1 GLYSQATAEAGRA
14 LRALQKS
21 QEFWTPEA
29 KATNALV
36 AQSVGDATGR
46 TLYQM
51 RKLANQI
58 ANLETPGQVA
68 KLVRDANTPGLFDW
82 LQSLFVNALLSG
94 PFTHA
99 GYTVAGQ
106 MYGLFRSLGEASMAA
121 LVGAVRRGLSLGDAT
136 DGAHIGEVT
145 AQLYGQFRGMRNG
158 VKAAWQAAKENRTV
172 LPAEVEAQQG
182 ELFGSAV
189 QAQTTI
195 PNPRIPVLSPALAAG
210 VRGVRQ
216 AFGRVPGQY
225 EGTIPLGTTLES
237 PGRLVAALHSFN
249 WTTFYSQSISAQA
262 FRIAMHEWLDG
273 DAFT

>member
-51 RKLANQI
+51 RKLANKI

-82 LQSLFVNALLSG
+82 LQSLYINALLSG

-99 GYTVAGQ
+99 GYTAAGQ
-106 MYGLFRSLGEASMAA
+106 MYGLFRSLGEAPIAA
-121 LVGAVRRGLSLGDAT
+121 LVGAVRRGLSLGDAQ
-136 DGAHIGEVT
+136 DAAHIGEAS

-158 VKAAWQAAKENRTV
+158 VKAAWQALKENRTV

-182 ELFGSAV
+182 DLFGGAV
-189 QAQTTI
+189 QSQTTI
-195 PNPRIPVLSPALAAG
+195 PNPRIGG
-210 VRGVRQ
+210 V
-216 AFGRVPGQY
+216 
-225 EGTIPLGTTLES
+225 TIPLGTTLES
-237 PGRLVAALHSFN
+237 PGRLV
-249 WTTFYSQSISAQA
+249 
-262 FRIAMHEWLDG
+262 
-273 DAFT
+273 